1 MQESKTK
8 RGNSLV
14 HKCFTLYVSKIG
26 SSKLLE
32 KQVML
37 QSRISIH
44 LLVARDSINVILSR
58 NSSGEQLSPAAHQQL
73 QALLDQMQVVKDLL
87 DDEDVEK
94 VAATWWKPGVEQKLA
109 DQRAMREGSWF
120 AALNGTGESS

>member
-1 MQESKTK
+1 MKYVMQESKTK

-58 NSSGEQLSPAAHQQL
+58 NSSGEQLSPASLAPL
-73 QALLDQMQVVKDLL
+73 QALLDQMKAVRELL
-87 DDEDVEK
+87 DEEE
-94 VAATWWKPGVEQKLA
+94 EQKLTA
-109 DQRAMREGSWF
+109 TWASLGVERFSV
-120 AALNGTGESS
+120 LNWTGESS